1 MNASSIAYYFL
12 TGARALRY
20 ALESSSYERFKDI
33 AFRLSPS
40 KSVEQRRFSYSFGF
54 LPCKAANVSKSYD
67 SSNSV
72 NYRDDE
78 RRGLDV
84 GVTPATLVRE
94 VVAGTPSIMGG

>member
-1 MNASSIAYYFL
+1 MEFFYIAGFDSNGSKCY
-12 TGARALRY
+12 
-20 ALESSSYERFKDI
+20 K
-33 AFRLSPS
+33 PS
-40 KSVEQRRFSYSFGF
+40 KNGKIPPLEWMFEEGF
-54 LPCKAANVSKSYD
+54 
-67 SSNSV
+67 V

>member
-1 MNASSIAYYFL
+1 MALLNAFDGMGLSLNHSFAFFISVTFGYDGFGL
-12 TGARALRY
+12 DSL
-20 ALESSSYERFKDI
+20 SY
-33 AFRLSPS
+33 
-40 KSVEQRRFSYSFGF
+40 V
-54 LPCKAANVSKSYD
+54 
-67 SSNSV
+67 V

>member
-1 MNASSIAYYFL
+1 MVSTVVN
-12 TGARALRY
+12 LRKTEKS
-20 ALESSSYERFKDI
+20 LPPTDI
-33 AFRLSPS
+33 PIGEGFRI
-40 KSVEQRRFSYSFGF
+40 GG
-54 LPCKAANVSKSYD
+54 
-67 SSNSV
+67 V

>member
-1 MNASSIAYYFL
+1 MVSMGTLRSNTKDNGLPLSLPAASSYRS
-12 TGARALRY
+12 G
-20 ALESSSYERFKDI
+20 
-33 AFRLSPS
+33 
-40 KSVEQRRFSYSFGF
+40 
-54 LPCKAANVSKSYD
+54 
-67 SSNSV
+67 V

>member
-1 MNASSIAYYFL
+1 MSCY
-12 TGARALRY
+12 TGDVYKHRM
-20 ALESSSYERFKDI
+20 K
-33 AFRLSPS
+33 
-40 KSVEQRRFSYSFGF
+40 QRSGE
-54 LPCKAANVSKSYD
+54 
-67 SSNSV
+67 V

>member
-1 MNASSIAYYFL
+1 MRRHKRTARLPL
-12 TGARALRY
+12 TRGV
-20 ALESSSYERFKDI
+20 
-33 AFRLSPS
+33 RL
-40 KSVEQRRFSYSFGF
+40 
-54 LPCKAANVSKSYD
+54 
-67 SSNSV
+67 V

>member
-1 MNASSIAYYFL
+1 MF
-12 TGARALRY
+12 
-20 ALESSSYERFKDI
+20 
-33 AFRLSPS
+33 
-40 KSVEQRRFSYSFGF
+40 
-54 LPCKAANVSKSYD
+54 NVSGEAWG
-67 SSNSV
+67 V

>member
-1 MNASSIAYYFL
+1 MRTIMFISLVIAMVLIPANTATANEFMQN
-12 TGARALRY
+12 RK
-20 ALESSSYERFKDI
+20 EYET
-33 AFRLSPS
+33 A
-40 KSVEQRRFSYSFGF
+40 
-54 LPCKAANVSKSYD
+54 
-67 SSNSV
+67 V